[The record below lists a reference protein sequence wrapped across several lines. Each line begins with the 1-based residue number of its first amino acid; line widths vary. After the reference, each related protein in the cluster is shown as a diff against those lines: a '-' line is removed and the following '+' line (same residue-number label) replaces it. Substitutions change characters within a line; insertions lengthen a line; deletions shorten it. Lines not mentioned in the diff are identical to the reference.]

1 MHPSIASQDQSI
13 PFRQSYSSRPI
24 RHISRKTPARTH
36 CWKRSWAVEPGQKR
50 VASRAFHWQPVRRR
64 KKMASMQTRSGTRGR
79 PPPKRW
85 VFSCRGMHN
94 SMSAHSSSGM
104 RQASGT
110 GFSGMGAP
118 PVRAGRV
125 QSMGGG
131 RTGPL

>member
-1 MHPSIASQDQSI
+1 
-13 PFRQSYSSRPI
+13 
-24 RHISRKTPARTH
+24 
-36 CWKRSWAVEPGQKR
+36 
-50 VASRAFHWQPVRRR
+50 
-64 KKMASMQTRSGTRGR
+64 MASMQTRSGTRGR

-125 QSMGGG
+125 QGGG
-131 RTGPL
+131 AAARGRYSPPGLFG